1 MALDRGKSIRSKEGY
16 AALAGTELERI
27 RTEVRSDFL
36 RIPYDH
42 CISVYQKRVISKA
55 IL

>member
-1 MALDRGKSIRSKEGY
+1 MALDRGKSIRSQEGY

-27 RTEVRSDFL
+27 QTEVRSDFL

-42 CISVYQKRVISKA
+42 CISVYQKQPIWKA
-55 IL
+55 TL